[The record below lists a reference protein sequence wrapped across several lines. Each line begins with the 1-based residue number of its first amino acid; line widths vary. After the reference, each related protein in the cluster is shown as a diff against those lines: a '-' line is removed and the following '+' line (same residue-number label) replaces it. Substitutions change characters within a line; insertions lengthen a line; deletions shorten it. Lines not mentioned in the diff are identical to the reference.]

1 MPTVK
6 PDSPALL
13 SSPTRSS
20 PAPLSPA
27 ERVRY
32 GRHLLLAEV
41 GEAGQQRLKAA
52 RVLVVGAGGLGAP
65 VLLYLAAAGVGTI
78 GVVDADV
85 VDASNLQRQVI
96 YRESDVGRSKVEA
109 AAAVLRAQN
118 PGVVVVEHPVRL
130 TAANAMAVADGYDLI
145 VDGSDNFA
153 TRYLINDLGVLTGR
167 PVVYGAVFRFDGQA
181 SVFGGDGPCY
191 RCLHPRPPAAAVAPN
206 CAEAGVLG
214 VLPGLVGM
222 VQATEVV
229 KRVLGGGRSLAGRLL
244 MVDAM
249 EMAFYTVAIARD
261 PACAVCGAE
270 PSIRTLAQGAEA
282 YAEACAAVDGADA
295 AQSEWDVT
303 VDAYAIDA
311 SGLLLDVRSAEEAAI
326 EGIGGRLLP
335 LPALAG
341 QIDALRDEV
350 KSERVVVMCQSGGRS
365 ARAVELL
372 RAAGIEAFNLRG
384 GLLAWKAAGLPL
396 WSGADLSER
405 A

>member
-1 MPTVK
+1 MAPMPTANT
-6 PDSPALL
+6 DSPALP
-13 SSPTRSS
+13 SSS
-20 PAPLSPA
+20 APLTPA

-32 GRHLLLAEV
+32 GRHLLLPEV

-52 RVLVVGAGGLGAP
+52 RVLVVGAGGLGSP

-130 TAANAMAVADGYDLI
+130 TAANAMAVADGYDVI
-145 VDGSDNFA
+145 VDGTDNFA

-229 KRVLGGGRSLAGRLL
+229 KLVLGAGRSLGGQTLAGRLL

-249 EMAFYTVAIARD
+249 EMAFYAVAIARD

-282 YAEACAAVDGADA
+282 YTEACEANA

-341 QIDALRDEV
+341 QIDVLRAEV
-350 KSERVVVMCQSGGRS
+350 KSERVVVMCQSGARS

-384 GLLAWKAAGLPL
+384 GLMAWKAAGLPL
-396 WSGADLSER
+396 RSAQEINEPE
-405 A
+405 